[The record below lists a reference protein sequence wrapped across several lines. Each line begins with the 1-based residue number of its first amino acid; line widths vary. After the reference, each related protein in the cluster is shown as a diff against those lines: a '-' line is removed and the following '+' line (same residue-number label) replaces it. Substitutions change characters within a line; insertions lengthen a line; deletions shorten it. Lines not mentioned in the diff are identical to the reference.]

1 MKVKAR
7 PPAAPA
13 SKQAAVAPAT
23 NRLPSKFCPLPTHL
37 SSNRWHP
44 GDIAARARAA
54 AKEAE
59 EKVLA
64 EHEEQLRKEEE
75 ERRME
80 EKKAALARAAKAKA
94 DKAAR
99 EKQAALDKEAAR
111 EREAARVRE
120 AARSKH
126 AARDTDAAGKQ
137 SGSHGEAK
145 NASAPQMPDGKGK
158 TKGKGKATAT
168 ARRAGKGKERARS
181 DEEYDPSEEDE
192 DEEGQASGE
201 DQGNDDDDAKN
212 MAQWMEAVHYAQS
225 AGMPRWAGAI
235 AERVFQLDAAQTR
248 LEDTFIPKIE
258 RSNERLSRV
267 RGRYDGVDRR
277 LEELEA
283 TVGELVDRQAQ
294 FEKEIRKRVEKLEER
309 IDSRIERVRAEWREA
324 HWSQGGWL
332 LDRLETYGARMN
344 RWHDRF
350 AQLEAL
356 IGATVPDRADFCVQL
371 PEPAPTV
378 TRLGPFSDDGDS
390 VEHLQATW
398 VHDEWIEQQRSRTS
412 RPQVSEVEPE
422 DEAMREMTPRPRRAA
437 PLPAM
442 PVPLPQ
448 IPQDPVAS
456 VRAASVAPAAST
468 ALPPTTM
475 APQSGD
481 AAPLPPMAIPLP
493 QTPQEPEV
501 TIRAANVAP
510 VTSSVLPPPP
520 MPPQPDADS
529 HHSQGQQD
537 DVQVQEDPVDPP
549 MDVQGAEMDVRSDSG
564 LPLNTPEPPVG
575 QAAVPDVNAVVV
587 VPEVKVIPPTPV
599 SSQDSVAP
607 PTGSGQDVE
616 MSAPGEHDIPAAT
629 ATADGTSSPTSEGM
643 IGNVVP
649 PGAGDI
655 AKAPHGD
662 TGGNASAEM
671 GSVTRPEPLPMP
683 EPADSGLTRQ
693 LHVGAAR
700 GRGRGRGA
708 GNSRRTP
715 SPGSPAK
722 TRSRS
727 ASGSK

>member
-1 MKVKAR
+1 M
-7 PPAAPA
+7 
-13 SKQAAVAPAT
+13 
-23 NRLPSKFCPLPTHL
+23 
-37 SSNRWHP
+37 
-44 GDIAARARAA
+44 
-54 AKEAE
+54 
-59 EKVLA
+59 LA
-64 EHEEQLRKEEE
+64 EHREQLRKEEE
-75 ERRME
+75 QRRAE
-80 EKKAALARAAKAKA
+80 EKKAAIARAAKAKA
-94 DKAAR
+94 DKLAR
-99 EKQAALDKEAAR
+99 EQEAAQAKEVARQREAAR
-111 EREAARVRE
+111 EQEAAR
-120 AARSKH
+120 ARH
-126 AARDTDAAGKQ
+126 AARTMNTTGKP
-137 SGSHGEAK
+137 SSSHG
-145 NASAPQMPDGKGK
+145 APKDHAGPPMPLA
-158 TKGKGKATAT
+158 KGKAKTRA
-168 ARRAGKGKERARS
+168 AGKGKERARS

-671 GSVTRPEPLPMP
+671 GSVTRPEPLPMS